1 MGRRGR
7 AGYSMI
13 ELALVLGIVGILST
27 MITPLFLSYY
37 QASRLRVAAEEVAAF
52 LNQGRHLGIKQNNG
66 VCVHIAST
74 ALQYRLGNSCGGANW
89 VGPGTDASGNVKAP
103 AGITL
108 TSTADPIFSYLGAA
122 SPAATITVTNTK
134 TGQTLH
140 VAVSVSG
147 RVTVTP

>member
-1 MGRRGR
+1 MPGKGW
-7 AGYSMI
+7 GTS
-13 ELALVLGIVGILST
+13 E
-27 MITPLFLSYY
+27 
-37 QASRLRVAAEEVAAF
+37 
-52 LNQGRHLGIKQNNG
+52 
-66 VCVHIAST
+66 IA
-74 ALQYRLGNSCGGANW
+74 
-89 VGPGTDASGNVKAP
+89 
-103 AGITL
+103 L